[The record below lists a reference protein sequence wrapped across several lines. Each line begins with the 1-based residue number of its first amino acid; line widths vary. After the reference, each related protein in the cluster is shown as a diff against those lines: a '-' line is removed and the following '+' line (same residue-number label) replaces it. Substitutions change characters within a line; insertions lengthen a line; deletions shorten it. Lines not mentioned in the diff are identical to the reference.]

1 MKRQDENIRD
11 NDEPMVQDDEP
22 VKQREEDE
30 TAAEEPVS
38 PSLEEV
44 EEPEAAPPAEEAVEE
59 ENLAEQLEAQKQ
71 KYLRLMAEFDN
82 YKRRTSRDYERLV
95 ASANEKL
102 MLEIIEVRENFDRAL
117 SMAREGADLGK
128 FVEGMKL
135 IFAKLND
142 VLKRNGLTVF
152 TEVGDE
158 FDPELH
164 DAMMKMPD
172 PQVPDGHVAQIY
184 EKGYRLR
191 DRVIK
196 HAKVVVSSGPPVGEE
211 DEPAEKPAAG
221 EKDSGQ

>member
-1 MKRQDENIRD
+1 
-11 NDEPMVQDDEP
+11 
-22 VKQREEDE
+22 
-30 TAAEEPVS
+30 
-38 PSLEEV
+38 
-44 EEPEAAPPAEEAVEE
+44 VEE